1 MGWLDIFTGDKA
13 DKAIDAVVNTGDA
26 LFFTDEEKSQAS
38 QKKLE
43 LMIEHAKAMG
53 PSRQSRRYL
62 VWVIA
67 GNFSLMAWAGVAFK
81 YFDNKE
87 MADYLFEM
95 INTGKIGWAFVGVV
109 TYYFLAAPLKK

>member
-1 MGWLDIFTGDKA
+1 MGFLDIFSGKSA
-13 DKAIDAVVNTGDA
+13 GKAIDAVVNAGDA
-26 LFFTDEEKSQAS
+26 MFFTDEERDKAG

-62 VWVIA
+62 VWIIA
-67 GNFSLMAWAGVAFK
+67 GNFTAMAWASILFK

-87 MADYLFEM
+87 MAAYLYEM
-95 INTGKIGWAFVGVV
+95 INGGKIGWAFVGVV
-109 TYYFLAAPLKK
+109 TYYFLAGKIK